1 VTAASAQVGSYIRR
15 ETAISVAIN
24 TVLSVLFYALV
35 FGRQDTVPVWG
46 IGYWVFDFAP
56 QSFMIALMSIAVPG
70 ALTAARLRAGVLVAL
85 DRPTRLP
92 RSLPVLALLVALA
105 AAIAGT
111 ATVAALVRLI
121 GIEVVPAATALVAK
135 AGYGAL
141 LAAIVTPA
149 GLRTAL
155 AQPTR

>member
-1 VTAASAQVGSYIRR
+1 MTAASAQVGRYIRR

-35 FGRQDTVPVWG
+35 FGRQDPVPVWG
-46 IGYWVFDFAP
+46 IGYWVSDFAP

-70 ALTAARLRAGVLVAL
+70 ALTARRLRAGTQIPLGH
-85 DRPTRLP
+85 PTRLP
-92 RSLPVLALLVALA
+92 RSLPARALLVAMA
-105 AAIAGT
+105 SAIVGT
-111 ATVAALVRLI
+111 AIVAALVCLL
-121 GIEVVPAATALVAK
+121 GIEAVPAAAALVAR

-141 LAAIVTPA
+141 LAAIVTPT
-149 GLRTAL
+149 GLLAAL